1 MWLSDNDVTTS
12 WDRGPNGTFQMR
24 FTCVQIWCFWHLR
37 YWRYVHFQT
46 GHDDFEQIGID
57 SHFAVFGLVKIDPV
71 KIELFIFTDFG
82 QVTVI
87 LQLLYWVWAR
97 RLIMKNNPN
106 PLRLTKNPRTTQFL
120 SSTSYFQWL
129 NQPESRTGFPRF
141 QRFSLLF
148 LSVTRFSNLC
158 DRIKYAW

>member
-37 YWRYVHFQT
+37 DWRYVDFQT

-71 KIELFIFTDFG
+71 KIDLFIFTDLG

-97 RLIMKNNPN
+97 CLIMKNNPH
-106 PLRLTKNPRTTQFL
+106 PLRLRNNPRTTQFDL
-120 SSTSYFQWL
+120 AQVIFNDLISRNQELDSPDFKGSVFYF
-129 NQPESRTGFPRF
+129 
-141 QRFSLLF
+141 F
-148 LSVTRFSNLC
+148 L
-158 DRIKYAW
+158 